1 MGRRIPDL
9 VWQGGAV
16 KTQHPLRR
24 LWRYADRHRGRVVW
38 ATVLTVAN
46 KIFDVFPEILIGFA
60 VDVVVNADDSF
71 VAGLTGIDGRW
82 GQLVVLAAVNAA
94 VWVGES
100 ITEWGAAVV
109 WRNLSQTIE
118 HEARID
124 AYAHL
129 QRLELGYFE
138 DQSTGGLMSVLN
150 DDVNQ
155 LERFLDVGAS
165 AIIAMVVNVI
175 LVGVVFL
182 VASPLLFLVS
192 FAPIPVIVW
201 ASFLY
206 QRRLEPRYK
215 AVRDQVGVLNGT
227 LSNNLGGIATIK
239 AFTAE
244 DLEIARVSDTS
255 QAYREANRNAIRLS
269 SAFTPLVRMAI
280 LLGFTMTLLVGGRAV
295 IDGALAV
302 GFFSILVFMTQRLL
316 WPLTRLGE
324 TFDLYQRAM
333 ASTRRIL
340 DLLDVKPQITEGSGL
355 LPKPVAGAVKF
366 DDVRFSY
373 ASGPEVLH
381 GLNIDVP
388 AGETHAVVGLTGAG
402 KSTIVKLLLRLYE
415 PSSGRVTVDGVD
427 VRDLTFGDLRG
438 AIGLVS
444 QDVFLFDGT
453 VRENIAYG
461 DPDASP
467 EAIEE
472 AAKLAEAHDFI
483 SALATAT
490 TPWSGSGGRS

>member
-1 MGRRIPDL
+1 METD
-9 VWQGGAV
+9 
-16 KTQHPLRR
+16 HPLRR
-24 LWRYADRHRGRVVW
+24 LWRYADRHRGRVIW
-38 ATVLTVAN
+38 ASVLSIAN
-46 KIFDVFPEILIGFA
+46 KVFDVFPEILIGFA

-71 VAGLTGIDGRW
+71 VARLTGIDGRW
-82 GQLVVLAAVNAA
+82 GQLVVLAAVNVA

-100 ITEWGAAVV
+100 VTEWGASVV
-109 WRNLSQTIE
+109 WRNLSQTLE

-124 AYAHL
+124 AYAHI

-138 DQSTGGLMSVLN
+138 DQSTGGLMSILN

-175 LVGVVFL
+175 LVGAVFL
-182 VASPLLFLVS
+182 VASPLLFLVA

-206 QRRLEPRYK
+206 QKRLGPRYR

-244 DLEIARVSDTS
+244 DREIERVSKESDL
-255 QAYREANRNAIRLS
+255 YREANRNAIRLS
-269 SAFTPLVRMAI
+269 SAFVPLVRMAI

-333 ASTRRIL
+333 ASTPADPRPARHRA
-340 DLLDVKPQITEGSGL
+340 EGSSRARAGCR
-355 LPKPVAGAVKF
+355 PPVAGAVRF
-366 DDVRFSY
+366 EDVHFSY
-373 ASGPEVLH
+373 NSGPEVLH
-381 GLNIDVP
+381 GLDIDVP

-402 KSTIVKLLLRLYE
+402 KSTIVKLLLRMYE

-427 VRDLTFGDLRG
+427 VASSPSATYAARSASSARTSSSSTAPCGRTSPTETPTPRLTRWRRPRG
-438 AIGLVS
+438 S
-444 QDVFLFDGT
+444 RRRTSSSRPSRRGT
-453 VRENIAYG
+453 TR
-461 DPDASP
+461 S
-467 EAIEE
+467 
-472 AAKLAEAHDFI
+472 
-483 SALATAT
+483 
-490 TPWSGSGGRS
+490 SGSGGRS